1 MIENAEKL
9 GKVFLQNLK
18 SIFNSSRVRDVRGKG
33 LFVGVEFQDKQKDA
47 WEFSLQMLKNGV
59 IAKPTQ
65 RNIIRYSPP
74 LIINNEQ
81 LEDLSRRI
89 EKSWQ

>member
-33 LFVGVEFQDKQKDA
+33 LFVGVEFQDK
-47 WEFSLQMLKNGV
+47 
-59 IAKPTQ
+59 
-65 RNIIRYSPP
+65 
-74 LIINNEQ
+74 
-81 LEDLSRRI
+81 
-89 EKSWQ
+89 

>member
-1 MIENAEKL
+1 
-9 GKVFLQNLK
+9 
-18 SIFNSSRVRDVRGKG
+18 
-33 LFVGVEFQDKQKDA
+33 
-47 WEFSLQMLKNGV
+47 MLKNGV

-89 EKSWQ
+89 EKSW